1 VASASL
7 AIMAKIEQ
15 LYRNV
20 VDGDDA
26 YLAFIPIALPFD
38 GEELRLAVDSPA
50 GPEAARALAAAAE
63 FAVLANYVPSV
74 APIWS
79 QDGRVLWDVYREVL
93 TRAKVAAPALS
104 EAEAERLAAAQGL
117 LRDAETGEATAAYQ
131 RYLDLQ
137 EAYLQARERFTSA
150 KLTAEN
156 SDDAVVAAEWH
167 ATQERLQVDVDRAL
181 EEWRTRGGKAA
192 IEDALATVARLS
204 GLNLETRFADAID
217 RLDRAERTGLAAGTG
232 TFFDT
237 AYLPRGMFA
246 PGAVWTKLV
255 LDASEIES
263 LTAAARET
271 APDLEE
277 IAGTDDDFQ
286 IRRLSVE
293 IGRAEVLR
301 PWFDQELITSR
312 AWRWRNDAEPLSDGS
327 DPPDG
332 SMPAYVTAMI
342 FARNLEVELKPRSRS
357 NRALVAG
364 LQVGRPMVLGNIVL
378 QQVASTEDATRVERL
393 TSAKA
398 GRQSHVAAALAA
410 RAAVPMAS
418 VRGGSGDTGASRAGR
433 PTSSSAAPRVRPTAA
448 LTATFTRLSR
458 SSLVSDAARTAR
470 PASRRSEPRAAA
482 SPAVR
487 DHRSRSGTAGARSA
501 TSRARV
507 RDHRSGPTAAGA
519 RSATPRSR
527 VRDHRTGPDQPVVRD
542 HRFGLGGRALADL
555 LERTRATVRVPAERG
570 DPSGIRGRVTT
581 SNESGDGVQGVPD
594 ARVTVLEH
602 DDGAVVQSVVTD
614 AAGNYVT
621 RLAPGRYRVEATCEG
636 FEDFAG
642 PAPVVVRPRRKTRSD
657 VRLEPESGTDLT
669 TERQAG
675 IQLVAVLCRKLPKA
689 PDPDPELTWD

>member
-1 VASASL
+1 MASASL

-38 GEELRLAVDSPA
+38 GEELRLAVDSTA

-137 EAYLQARERFTSA
+137 ESYLQARERFTSA

-181 EEWRTRGGKAA
+181 EEWRSRGGKAA
-192 IEDALATVARLS
+192 IEDALATVSRLS
-204 GLNLETRFADAID
+204 SLNLETRFADAID
-217 RLDRAERTGLAAGTG
+217 RLDQAERSGLAAGTG

-263 LTAAARET
+263 LTATARET

-277 IAGTDDDFQ
+277 IAGTDDDFE

-301 PWFDQELITSR
+301 PWFDQELITNR
-312 AWRWRNDAEPLSDGS
+312 AWRWRTDAEPLSDGS

-357 NRALVAG
+357 NQALVAG

-378 QQVASTEDATRVERL
+378 QQVASTQDAARVDRL

-410 RAAVPMAS
+410 RVAIPMAS
-418 VRGGSGDTGASRAGR
+418 VRGGAGDTDASRAGQ
-433 PTSSSAAPRVRPTAA
+433 PTSSSATPRVRPTAA
-448 LTATFTRLSR
+448 LTATFTRLAR
-458 SSLVSDAARTAR
+458 PTLVSDDARTAR
-470 PASRRSEPRAAA
+470 PASRRSDPRAVAR
-482 SPAVR
+482 PAVR
-487 DHRSRSGTAGARSA
+487 DHRSRSGGTSGRSA
-501 TSRARV
+501 TAR
-507 RDHRSGPTAAGA
+507 P
-519 RSATPRSR
+519 R
-527 VRDHRTGPDQPVVRD
+527 VRDHRTGPGQPVVRD

-555 LERTRATVRVPAERG
+555 LERTRATVRVPAERSE
-570 DPSGIRGRVTT
+570 PSGIRGRVTT

-594 ARVTVLEH
+594 ARVTVLEN

-621 RLAPGRYRVEATCEG
+621 RLAPGRYRIEVTCEG
-636 FEDFAG
+636 FEDFAR

-657 VRLEPESGTDLT
+657 VRLEPESGADPT

-689 PDPDPELTWD
+689 PDPDPDLTWD